1 MYLEIVT
8 PEAVVFGAEV
18 VSVRVPGMDG
28 EFQMLNH
35 HAAIVSLLVEG
46 EVKIDLASATP
57 KMLKN
62 LPSAFRKE
70 ANNVLFYPIKGGVL
84 EMKDNKAIV
93 LADLSLIEGVSL
105 NPLASCWFHE
115 VYTLTLHLSIIKIG
129 SWD

>member
-46 EVKIDLASATP
+46 EVKIDLVSA
-57 KMLKN
+57 
-62 LPSAFRKE
+62 
-70 ANNVLFYPIKGGVL
+70 
-84 EMKDNKAIV
+84 
-93 LADLSLIEGVSL
+93 
-105 NPLASCWFHE
+105 NPEL
-115 VYTLTLHLSIIKIG
+115 
-129 SWD
+129 

>member
-57 KMLKN
+57 EMLKS
-62 LPSAFRKE
+62 LSAAFRKE

-84 EMKDNKAIV
+84 EMKDNKAIL
-93 LADLSLIEGVSL
+93 LAD
-105 NPLASCWFHE
+105 
-115 VYTLTLHLSIIKIG
+115 
-129 SWD
+129 